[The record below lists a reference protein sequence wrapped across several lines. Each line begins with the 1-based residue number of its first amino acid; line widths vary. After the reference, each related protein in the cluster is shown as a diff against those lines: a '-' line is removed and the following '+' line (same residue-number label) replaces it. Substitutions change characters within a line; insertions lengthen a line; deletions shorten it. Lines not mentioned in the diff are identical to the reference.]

1 MRKVALALCALT
13 LVSAWPAQAK
23 PVYVTASRNYVT
35 QEVTG
40 LAPFTA
46 LSVNGQ
52 AEVEFRQG
60 ADATPTAVIYGSD
73 NLVDLVEVRSD
84 GKTLTVNYKD
94 PLIVMGERR
103 LKVTVVAPSLESID
117 VRQSGEV
124 DVRGLLSTGN
134 LALSA
139 DGEGEISISS
149 ANAANV
155 TARASGDGSIEF
167 DSLACQSLTADTRDT
182 ASFEAERTSC
192 DAVTLRADDRSEAS
206 VSGFSGRTVTASSSG
221 NSEVE
226 LKGAALTA
234 TLNASGASELEA
246 DDLRADTVNVTAS
259 DSSRVKVQ
267 ATDTLNADAGKRSS
281 IVYKGYPNTVNR
293 SGKEG
298 NIRQHFSH

>member
-1 MRKVALALCALT
+1 MRKLALALCALT

-46 LSVNGQ
+46 LSVSGQ

-60 ADATPTAVIYGSD
+60 AEEAPTAVIYGSD

-103 LKVTVVAPSLESID
+103 LKVTVVAPSLDSID

-134 LALSA
+134 LTLSA

-155 TARASGDGSIEF
+155 TARATGDSSIDF
-167 DSLACQSLTADTRDT
+167 DSLACQALNASARDT

-192 DAVTLRADDRSEAS
+192 DSVTLNAADNAEAS
-206 VSGFSGRTVTASSSG
+206 VGGFSGRTVTASASG
-221 NSEVE
+221 RSEVE

-234 TLNASGASELEA
+234 TLDASGSSELEA
-246 DDLRADTVNVTAS
+246 DDLRADTVNVKAF
-259 DSSRVKVQ
+259 DSARVKVQ
-267 ATDTLNADAGKRSS
+267 ATDTLNADAGKRST

-293 SGKEG
+293 SGKES

>member
-23 PVYVTASRNYVT
+23 PVYVTASRNYIT

-46 LSVNGQ
+46 LSVSGQ

-60 ADATPTAVIYGSD
+60 AEEAPTAVIYGSD

-103 LKVTVVAPSLESID
+103 LKVTVVAPSLDSIE
-117 VRQSGEV
+117 VRQSGEA

-134 LALSA
+134 LTLSA
-139 DGEGEISISS
+139 DGEGEISIMS

-155 TARASGDGSIEF
+155 TARASGDSSIEF
-167 DSLACQSLTADTRDT
+167 DSLACQTVNADTRDT
-182 ASFEAERTSC
+182 ASFESERTAC
-192 DAVTLRADDRSEAS
+192 DAVTLYAADHSEAS
-206 VSGFSGRTVTASSSG
+206 VSGFSGRTVTATAADR
-221 NSEVE
+221 SEME

-234 TLNASGASELEA
+234 TYNASGSAELEA
-246 DDLRADTVNVTAS
+246 DGLRADTVNVTAL
-259 DSSRVKVQ
+259 DSARVQVQ
-267 ATDTLNADAGKRSS
+267 AADTLNADASKRSV

-293 SGKEG
+293 NGKES